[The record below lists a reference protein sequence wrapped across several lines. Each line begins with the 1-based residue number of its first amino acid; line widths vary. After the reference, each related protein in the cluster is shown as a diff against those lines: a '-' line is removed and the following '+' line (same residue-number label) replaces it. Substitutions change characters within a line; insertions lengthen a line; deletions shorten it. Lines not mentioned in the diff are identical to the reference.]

1 MKKLNLKA
9 MVPLTLPT
17 GIYAWLRGFTRGDKN
32 GEFTH
37 LITDTTKF
45 ATREPGETEWGSSG
59 FIEPFDTGHYIHDLD
74 GAALMMAVQFNKRIL
89 PAAVRNEKLDAR
101 VKDFESKQGRE
112 IRKDEYA
119 KMRDDIEAELLPK
132 AFIRRTLVPLFI
144 FKDRIMIFSASH
156 ATVDG
161 VASGLARM
169 IEALRPKLLT
179 GPFSPLRTEKTI
191 PALLREIAIDGE
203 VATEFDAASFGTYQ
217 RMRAVKLK
225 GGDNRSVAF
234 KDRDLAGK
242 EVQLV
247 LKDATNY
254 SVTELAINK
263 QDENEQD
270 VLSFTL
276 TQAGAYKGIKLA
288 DGVSKTVEDQK
299 DMHAVCWLT
308 ARTLKDTVDEM
319 VALMGGLQQDGKPD
333 DEDEM

>member
-17 GIYAWLRGFTRGDKN
+17 GIYTWLRGFTKMGKN
-32 GEFTH
+32 AEFVEM
-37 LITDTTKF
+37 ITETTKF

-59 FIEPFDTGHYIHDLD
+59 FIEPFDKFHYIHDLD
-74 GAALMMAVQFNKRIL
+74 GAALMMMVQFNKRIL

-101 VKDFESKQGRE
+101 VKDFEAKQGRE

-144 FKDRIMIFSASH
+144 FKDRVFIFSSSH

-179 GPFSPLRTEKTI
+179 APFSPLRTEKSI
-191 PALLREIAIDGE
+191 PATLREIAIDGFAE
-203 VATEFDAASFGTYQ
+203 TDAGWQYS

-225 GGDNRSVAF
+225 GGDNRSVTF

-242 EVQLV
+242 EVQLI
-247 LKDATNY
+247 LSDATNY
-254 SVTELAINK
+254 SVTELALM
-263 QDENEQD
+263 QSDDQTNEIC
-270 VLSFTL
+270 SFTL

-288 DGVSKTVEDQK
+288 DGVSKTVEDHK
-299 DMHAVCWLT
+299 DLHAVCWLT
-308 ARTLKDTVDEM
+308 ARTLKGTVDEM
-319 VALMGGLQQDGKPD
+319 VALMGGLQQDGKPAD